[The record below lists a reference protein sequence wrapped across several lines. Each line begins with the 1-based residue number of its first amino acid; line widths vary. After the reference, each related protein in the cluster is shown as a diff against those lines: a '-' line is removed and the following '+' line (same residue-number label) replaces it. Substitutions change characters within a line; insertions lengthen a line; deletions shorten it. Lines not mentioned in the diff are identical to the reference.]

1 MKNVKCKKMIIDGSK
16 APAKIGTFKDISLFG
31 SFVFP
36 LTGQYKGGIIAKSLD
51 GQGKC
56 VSKTKAQ
63 VDSLSSQT
71 LPIAGATGAS
81 VTEDI
86 WEPSDTTV
94 DGQVVQNEL
103 YSVKFIQLS
112 SATPEDAVL
121 SPRAEASGNDDLR
134 PRPQTPYLDLPL
146 KKVGLR

>member
-36 LTGQYKGGIIAKSLD
+36 LTGQYKGGIIAKSLA

-63 VDSLSSQT
+63 VDSLSLRT

>member
-1 MKNVKCKKMIIDGSK
+1 M
-16 APAKIGTFKDISLFG
+16 
-31 SFVFP
+31 FP
-36 LTGQYKGGIIAKSLD
+36 LTGQYKGGIIAKSLA

-63 VDSLSSQT
+63 VDSLSSRT

-94 DGQVVQNEL
+94 DGQVAQNEL

-121 SPRAEASGNDDLR
+121 RPCAEASGKM
-134 PRPQTPYLDLPL
+134 TSAPYLDLPL